1 MDKKRIFIVD
11 DESGF
16 TRLLKL
22 TLEKTGGY
30 LVKEENDGTN
40 AWRAAREFKPD
51 IIFLDIVMPKI
62 DGGDVAQQIRSDP
75 TPGPRAHYFPD
86 GDCLAERDKQRDW
99 RVSFPRQT
107 GEPGRHHPVHPGA
120 SRSIGAHAGEIH
132 LGDWDRF
139 WRAEQSG

>member
-22 TLEKTGGY
+22 TLEKAGGY
-30 LVKEENDGTN
+30 TVLEENDGTN

-51 IIFLDIVMPKI
+51 IVFLDIVMPRI

-75 TPGPRAHYFPD
+75 MLAHVPIIFLTAIVSPKETGNEIGGYPF
-86 GDCLAERDKQRDW
+86 LAKP
-99 RVSFPRQT
+99 VSLEAITRCIK
-107 GEPGRHHPVHPGA
+107 E
-120 SRSIGAHAGEIH
+120 H
-132 LGDWDRF
+132 LGE
-139 WRAEQSG
+139 EQ

>member
-1 MDKKRIFIVD
+1 MNKKRIFIVD

-30 LVKEENDGTN
+30 QVQEENDGTN

-75 TPGPRAHYFPD
+75 ALAHVPIIFLTAIVSQKETNSEIGGFPF
-86 GDCLAERDKQRDW
+86 LAKP
-99 RVSFPRQT
+99 VSLDAITQCIR
-107 GEPGRHHPVHPGA
+107 E
-120 SRSIGAHAGEIH
+120 H
-132 LGDWDRF
+132 LGV
-139 WRAEQSG
+139 